1 VDRLHQAAVAED
13 RSSPDPWRHV
23 VAADGRNRI
32 IKIRLH
38 AVTKA
43 ENAFSTGTGKRDNC
57 PMGQVGRNRVLAMAA
72 IGAPVIVAAL
82 LIPGRGHLN
91 AANNAL
97 ILVVAVVAVAANG
110 NRLAAAVAALS
121 AAISFDFFLT
131 APYYS
136 LRIAH
141 RDDVISDALLLV
153 VGLVV
158 GDLAARGRAHRT
170 SSDQRSNEVES
181 MHAMT
186 ELVAEGEESGFVAI
200 VAAGELRDLLHL
212 RDCRFTRGPEVH
224 ATTHVTPNGDVL
236 IGTVP
241 WATAKFGLPTKQV
254 DLPVRSGGFVLGHFL
269 LSPTPLVPVTDEELR
284 VAVAIA
290 DQVGAAMSGDRAIL
304 V

>member
-1 VDRLHQAAVAED
+1 
-13 RSSPDPWRHV
+13 
-23 VAADGRNRI
+23 
-32 IKIRLH
+32 
-38 AVTKA
+38 
-43 ENAFSTGTGKRDNC
+43 
-57 PMGQVGRNRVLAMAA
+57 MAA
-72 IGAPVIVAAL
+72 IGAPVIVATL

-141 RDDVISDALLLV
+141 WDDVISDALLLV

-158 GDLAARGRAHRT
+158 GELASRGRAHRT
-170 SSDQRSNEVES
+170 RSDQRGSEVES

-186 ELVAEGEESGFVAI
+186 ELVAEGEEPEFVAI

-212 RDCRFTRGPEVH
+212 RDCRFTRGPEVR

-236 IGTVP
+236 IGAVP

-254 DLPVRSGGFVLGHFL
+254 DLPVRGGGFVLGHFL
-269 LSPTPLVPVTDEELR
+269 LSPTPLVPITAEELR

-290 DQVGAAMSGDRAIL
+290 DQVGAAMSGDRA
-304 V
+304 VSV

>member
-1 VDRLHQAAVAED
+1 MTQIWRSRLLAV
-13 RSSPDPWRHV
+13 V
-23 VAADGRNRI
+23 
-32 IKIRLH
+32 
-38 AVTKA
+38 
-43 ENAFSTGTGKRDNC
+43 
-57 PMGQVGRNRVLAMAA
+57 A
-72 IGAPVIVAAL
+72 IGAPIIVAAL

-97 ILVVAVVAVAANG
+97 VLVVAVVAVAISG
-110 NRLAAAVAALS
+110 SRLAAAVAALA

-131 APYYS
+131 TPYYS

-141 RDDVISDALLLV
+141 RDDIITDVLLLV

-158 GDLAARGRAHRT
+158 GNLAAWGRAQRKR
-170 SSDQRSNEVES
+170 SEQRSNEMAS

-186 ELVAEGEESGFVAI
+186 ELVAEGEEPEFVAM

-212 RDCRFTRGPEVH
+212 RDCRFTRGPEVA
-224 ATTHVTPNGDVL
+224 ATTHVTPTGDVL

-241 WATAKFGLPTKQV
+241 WTTGKFGLPTKQV
-254 DLPVRSGGFVLGHFL
+254 DLPVRSGGFVTGHFV

-290 DQVGAAMSGDRAIL
+290 DQVGAAMSGDRAISA
-304 V
+304 